1 MEAAQDERG
10 GAMLKVTWI
19 WKLMLAVGLLPFAAV
34 LLSGIYAAVTGFNG
48 MAITSPPLYG
58 LPAFADWVVLYSFV
72 YWPTYVIGIV
82 LIAAAVLLR
91 WKGKR

>member
-1 MEAAQDERG
+1 
-10 GAMLKVTWI
+10 MLKVTWI

-34 LLSGIYAAVTGFNG
+34 LLSGIYAAVTGFSG

-58 LPAFADWVVLYSFV
+58 LPAFVDWVVLYSFV
-72 YWPTYVIGIV
+72 CWPTYVIGIV